1 MCACFI
7 LVRCLGRRI
16 CSRGPALFLGCQ
28 SPACGGA
35 CRPCWKSLSSW
46 RQRSPPRQPHR
57 FGGRRT
63 PALAGGPAGEECQTP
78 SASGLRCGS
87 ICREPKSNGVSAEVA
102 TVEKS
107 ATEAR
112 AVTVFAKMV
121 SSPSLKDKIINF
133 PSGSPPS
140 ITRHFSYRSTSSK
153 RFDATR

>member
-1 MCACFI
+1 MRTAEEDPLCACFI

-78 SASGLRCGS
+78 SASD
-87 ICREPKSNGVSAEVA
+87 P
-102 TVEKS
+102 
-107 ATEAR
+107 
-112 AVTVFAKMV
+112 
-121 SSPSLKDKIINF
+121 
-133 PSGSPPS
+133 PSGRPPGPACAADRFAES
-140 ITRHFSYRSTSSK
+140 QRAMVCLRRWPPWRNLRQKQGPSRCLQRWCPRRH
-153 RFDATR
+153 

>member
-1 MCACFI
+1 M
-7 LVRCLGRRI
+7 
-16 CSRGPALFLGCQ
+16 
-28 SPACGGA
+28 
-35 CRPCWKSLSSW
+35 
-46 RQRSPPRQPHR
+46 
-57 FGGRRT
+57 
-63 PALAGGPAGEECQTP
+63 
-78 SASGLRCGS
+78 
-87 ICREPKSNGVSAEVA
+87 SAEVA

-153 RFDATR
+153 RFDATPVSYTHLDVYKRQVLESGDTWIMDCFYW